1 MSRTIDIRMVIIGF
15 MLFAAIFFAILLQK
29 TNYGAARTGVSVVE
43 WQSDTAS
50 WKGGWYAD

>member
-15 MLFAAIFFAILLQK
+15 MLFAVILFAILLQK

-43 WQSDTAS
+43 WQSDTAA
-50 WKGGWYAD
+50 WKGGWK